1 MQITSTL
8 NDAAV
13 LEELGDRLRRARL
26 GRNVTQEQ
34 LAEEAGITP
43 PTLNKLEHGKPV
55 QLLTLVRVLRA
66 LDMLNGL
73 DAAIPMPGPRPVDQL
88 RQRRRERQRASSSKR
103 QAKAKP
109 AAGQWR
115 WGDEAEDER

>member
-1 MQITSTL
+1 MHLTSLL

-55 QLLTLVRVLRA
+55 QLLTLIRVLRV
-66 LDMLNGL
+66 LDMLDEL
-73 DAAIPMPGPRPVDQL
+73 DAAIPMPGPRPTDQL
-88 RQRRRERQRASSSKR
+88 RRRRRERRRASSPKR

-109 AAGQWR
+109 AAGRWR
-115 WGDEAEDER
+115 WGDEVEGGH